1 MVVRCNRCM
10 GFKKSRKSACKKC
23 KSRRGKRGREFGS
36 FLEKAARL
44 TKRAL
49 NSDIDKF
56 TINQVLAYAPKLLDL
71 DASKI
76 KNKKVKLILKS
87 EMTKKLLNR
96 DAKVK
101 SILKSEMKKKT
112 FKKRCKRNIF
122 NIVKNMS
129 VKGFGVTTSE
139 LERFLTSNGKTMKS
153 QFVGVFPADKKE
165 KTL

>member
-1 MVVRCNRCM
+1 MVVRCNKCM

-56 TINQVLAYAPKLLDL
+56 TINQGLAYAPKLLDL
-71 DASKI
+71 GASKI
-76 KNKKVKLILKS
+76 KNK
-87 EMTKKLLNR
+87 
-96 DAKVK
+96 KVK

-153 QFVGVFPADKKE
+153 QFVEDFPADKKGENFIKFSNDLKE
-165 KTL
+165 KKQGIRL